1 MFESAEIGNS
11 LSRSAYDREMP
22 RLRTRLIELQT
33 QLIERHRTEVLIVVG
48 GVVGSGRSETAHLI
62 GELFDPRHVE
72 VVPDLPPNDEEACRP
87 PMWRYWRQLPAKG
100 RIGVFFYG
108 WYAGPVGD
116 RIGKRSDIAHFDAR
130 LEGIKRFEEMVVEE
144 GALIVKFW
152 FHLSRK
158 AQRRRLEELE
168 ADPETAWRVTKEDWA
183 QAKSYRRI
191 RNVAERMVRETSTG
205 AAPWFVIEG
214 EDKNYR
220 EIAVAR
226 TLVDEISRAIAAQD
240 DARAHQR
247 RRRREAQEHRFTPPP
262 LATLGSTDVLS
273 ALDLTQT
280 LSAAEYKEALPY
292 WQGRLAKL
300 SREKKMRRRGVVV
313 AFEGYDAA
321 GKGGAIR
328 RVSEALDT
336 RCYRIV
342 PIAAPTDEERAHPY
356 LWRFWRH
363 IPSRGRM
370 VMFDRSWY
378 GRVLVE
384 RVDNLL
390 SEVDWRRAYA
400 EINEFEQELVENG
413 LIIVKFFLVVS
424 PEEQLR
430 RFRAREKVPFKRYK
444 ITPDDWHNREKRPDY
459 DAAVIEM
466 IQRTSSELAPWT
478 LVEAES
484 KQFARIK
491 VLRTL
496 VESIE
501 AALR

>member
-11 LSRSAYDREMP
+11 LPREAYEREMP

-33 QLIERHRTEVLIVVG
+33 QLLERRATEVLIVVG
-48 GVVGSGRSETAHLI
+48 GLVGAGRSETARLI

-72 VVPDLPPNDEEACRP
+72 VVPDLPPNDEEASRP

-108 WYAGPVGD
+108 WYAGALGE
-116 RIGKRSDIAHFDAR
+116 RIGKRCDLAHFDAR
-130 LEGIKRFEEMVVEE
+130 LEGIKRFEQMTVDE
-144 GALIVKFW
+144 GALVIKFW

-158 AQRRRLEELE
+158 SQRRRLEELA

-183 QAKSYRRI
+183 HAKSYRRI

-214 EDKNYR
+214 EDRHYR

-226 TLVDEISRAIAAQD
+226 TLVDEISRVIAAQD
-240 DARAHQR
+240 EAAHAR
-247 RRRREAQEHRFTPPP
+247 RRRRNGAKTARLSPPP
-262 LATLGSTDVLS
+262 VATLGTTDVLS
-273 ALDLTQT
+273 ALDLS
-280 LSAAEYKEALPY
+280 LSLSSKDYDDELPR
-292 WQGRLAKL
+292 WQGRLAEL
-300 SREKKMRRRGVVV
+300 SREKKLRKRGIVV

-328 RVSEALDT
+328 RVAAALDP
-336 RCYRIV
+336 RFYRIIPV
-342 PIAAPTDEERAHPY
+342 GAPTDEERSHPY

-363 IPSRGRM
+363 VPQQGRM
-370 VMFDRSWY
+370 AIFDRTWY

-384 RVDNLL
+384 RVENLL
-390 SEVDWRRAYA
+390 AEADWRRAYA

-424 PEEQLR
+424 PGEQLK

-444 ITPDDWHNREKRPDY
+444 ITPDDWHNREKRKDY
-459 DAAVIEM
+459 DTAIIEM
-466 IQRTSSELAPWT
+466 VQRTSSELAPWT
-478 LVEAES
+478 LVEAEN
-484 KQFARIK
+484 KRFARIK
-491 VLRTL
+491 VLKTL
-496 VESIE
+496 VETME
-501 AALR
+501 AAL